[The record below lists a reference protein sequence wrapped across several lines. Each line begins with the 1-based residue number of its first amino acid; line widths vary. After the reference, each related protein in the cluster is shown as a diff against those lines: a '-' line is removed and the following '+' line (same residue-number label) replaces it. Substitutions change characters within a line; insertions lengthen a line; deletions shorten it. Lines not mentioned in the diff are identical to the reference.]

1 MNNRKNNY
9 MKKLLLTG
17 FVIGSIA
24 GTLSAQQ
31 LPLYSQYYFNPFLY
45 NPATT
50 GVSNETNA
58 FLIHRSQFSG
68 IPGGPVTNA
77 FTVDGFMDDKNVG
90 LGFSIFNDV
99 QDINERLGI
108 YASYAYRLKINE
120 DQAVRFGLS
129 LGFLDNRI
137 DFSKAVVKDASDP
150 MIMSEQME
158 RKSALDANLGVSYNW
173 KELRIGFSVPQLI
186 GQRVKFSNYDANTYY
201 QLNRHYEASVNYKW
215 IFNEDQQLALEPMAL
230 VRFMPHTPL
239 QYDVN
244 ALASWKSMIWAGVSY
259 RSNYAIG
266 VNARVKLFGNLSAGY
281 AYDIIITPLKTSA
294 GISHEFMLG
303 YKFGQL
309 SSGGSGGGAHE
320 RGKYD

>member
-1 MNNRKNNY
+1 MNNRKPIY

-17 FVIGSIA
+17 LVIGTIA

-31 LPLYSQYYFNPFLY
+31 LPLYSQYYFNTFLY

-50 GVSNETNA
+50 GVNNETNA
-58 FLIHRSQFSG
+58 FLVHRSQFTG

-77 FTVDGFMDDKNVG
+77 FTIDGFMDDKNIG
-90 LGFSIFNDV
+90 LGFSVFNDV
-99 QDINERLGI
+99 QDITERLGI
-108 YASYAYRLKINE
+108 YTSYAYRLKIND

-129 LGFLDNRI
+129 VGFLDNRI

-150 MIMSEQME
+150 MLMSQIS
-158 RKSALDANLGVSYNW
+158 RKASLDANVGVSYNW
-173 KELRIGFSVPQLI
+173 KELRIGFSVPQVI
-186 GQRVKFSNYDANTYY
+186 GQRVKFANYDANTYY
-201 QLNRHYEASVNYKW
+201 QLNRHFMGSVNYKW
-215 IFNEDQQLALEPMAL
+215 VFNEDMQLALEPMAL

-244 ALASWKSMIWAGVSY
+244 ALASWKSMVWVGVSY
-259 RSNYAIG
+259 RSNYAVG
-266 VNARVKLFGNLSAGY
+266 VTARVKLFGNLSAGY
-281 AYDIIITPLKTSA
+281 AYDIITTPLKTSA
-294 GISHEFMLG
+294 GVSHEFMLG

-309 SSGGSGGGAHE
+309 SGGNTSSSGHE